1 MEQGETS
8 KNVILDDVIEDLPQ
22 EVLLSAETGQD
33 LEDVTMVEVTEIDL
47 EDEAT
52 EIDLNL
58 MVRTDFEGDQVLE
71 EAGMIVIDSDSLETS
86 LNVLDV
92 TARTVK
98 E

>member
-8 KNVILDDVIEDLPQ
+8 KNIILEDMIEDLPQ

-58 MVRTDFEGDQVLE
+58 MVRTYFEGDQVLE